1 MLSEIN
7 IKYTTAAA
15 APNHGQCKKFM
26 LKNMS
31 RAAMIA
37 VNNLRLGILIYF
49 DDIITKNFKKSNKSP
64 IFTTK
69 NYPQFL
75 HLQRLARH
83 GATG

>member
-1 MLSEIN
+1 MVDFKLNN
-7 IKYTTAAA
+7 IEDPFTLENVKYVSDKISS
-15 APNHGQCKKFM
+15 NRYNEF
-26 LKNMS
+26 
-31 RAAMIA
+31 
-37 VNNLRLGILIYF
+37 YF